1 MKATLQLTAVLATTA
16 TVLAQNVTIP
26 ATDGSLPAG
35 GSNGCAAGYYPGI
48 DTVLFTVPYTYQQVM
63 SIVGNYTNRKH
74 TTKHDLYFSGHNLT
88 TEIVT
93 WSGSPDN
100 SVTTNNSQAL
110 ATNDWTPG
118 TARTYDVAGAH
129 VIETITEYS
138 KPINGPYVEVHTLAP
153 LSIPTANVSFY
164 SDFDSQ
170 VWKPICDGKATWS
183 NFTIT
188 FCATNATTAQQVLH
202 MLHSTDAMTVGTFLG
217 GQNFTSCSSLTGNGT
232 ASPGA
237 YGNGSASSPTSAP
250 VPYTGGAGGKGAS
263 VLLVAMLAAIVL
275 ALA

>member
-1 MKATLQLTAVLATTA
+1 MKATFRLTATLATAA

-26 ATDGSLPAG
+26 AADGSLPEG
-35 GSNGCAAGYYPGI
+35 GSNGCTAGYYPGI

-63 SIVGNYTNRKH
+63 SIVGNYTN
-74 TTKHDLYFSGHNLT
+74 L
-88 TEIVT
+88 T
-93 WSGSPDN
+93 WSGSPNN

-110 ATNDWTPG
+110 ETNVWTPG

-164 SDFDSQ
+164 SDFDGQ

-202 MLHSTDAMTVGTFLG
+202 MLHLTDAVTVGAFLG

-237 YGNGSASSPTSAP
+237 YGNGSTSSPTSAP
-250 VPYTGGAGGKGAS
+250 MPYTGGAEEKGAS
-263 VLLVAMLAAIVL
+263 VVLVAMLAAIVL
-275 ALA
+275 VLA

>member
-16 TVLAQNVTIP
+16 TVLAQNFTIP
-26 ATDGSLPAG
+26 ATDGSLPTG

-63 SIVGNYTNRKH
+63 SIVGNYTN
-74 TTKHDLYFSGHNLT
+74 L
-88 TEIVT
+88 T

-110 ATNDWTPG
+110 AMNNWTPG

-164 SDFDSQ
+164 SDFDGQ

>member
-1 MKATLQLTAVLATTA
+1 MRATTPLTAVLATAA
-16 TVLAQNVTIP
+16 TVLAQDVTIP

-48 DTVLFTVPYTYQQVM
+48 DSVLFTVPYTYQQVM
-63 SIVGNYTNRKH
+63 SFFGNYTN
-74 TTKHDLYFSGHNLT
+74 L
-88 TEIVT
+88 T

-110 ATNDWTPG
+110 ATNNWTPS

-164 SDFDSQ
+164 SDFDGQ

-202 MLHSTDAMTVGTFLG
+202 MLHLTDAVTVGTFLG
-217 GQNFTSCSSLTGNGT
+217 GQNFTSCSALTGNGT
-232 ASPGA
+232 TSPGA
-237 YGNGSASSPTSAP
+237 YGNVSSPTSAP
-250 VPYTGGAGGKGAS
+250 LPYTGGGGVKKAS
-263 VLLVAMLAAIVL
+263 VVLMAMLAAIVL